1 MREEKL
7 RHMWKLMALILTML
21 LVSPLG
27 ISLQAQGADQLVI
40 NGVETEK
47 GVAGFWVRAHVSVLD
62 SENNPISGLGADD
75 FALFEDGEQVEVESV
90 EIASTGLA
98 VVLVVDISGSMN
110 EPDASDQRPIE
121 LAKEAAERF
130 VRALGEEDEVA
141 IYAFNE
147 NVNLL
152 LDFTFD
158 HGKAINE
165 GVFELEADRGWTCL
179 YDAAYEAVKKAGER
193 KKGRRAVVLLTDA
206 IDQKTL
212 DPNPVPCS
220 IRTREDVVELAND
233 SVVQVPIYTIGL
245 GPFINAA
252 DLEYVSTQTRG
263 RALVAP
269 TAAELDKL
277 FQTIA
282 RQLKRQYVVTYWSQA
297 PLGDHLLNVSRAT
310 KGDSIRWTTPII
322 PPVME
327 VTGPAKAEGIVTYTA
342 DVWSQTA
349 VTQVEF
355 YVDTRLQATDDSRPY
370 EYQLDAATF
379 PAGMHE
385 IIGKAYTADEQT
397 CVSAGLEVDVIPGDP
412 TVAPAPTTIPTP
424 PPILGLCSEN
434 PALCIAAVLLGIAI
448 LGGGL
453 FLLLRRRGKRTETG
467 PIGDGGLG
475 DEDEFEAWP
484 DQEKWDEDDK
494 TQDFPDH
501 EMTIDEGYEAGIAGP
516 PAAKLTVVRSMELS
530 PGDEFL
536 LYRRTYT
543 IGRREDKHIHIPDKP
558 VSRDQAEIR
567 FQRDSFYIFESG
579 STYGTFVSDQRVS
592 SDGQRLRDKDLVR
605 LGTRTVLRFE
615 EKREV
620 GSQYDSD
627 ATEDV
632 GHDSDAT
639 EDVGSGT
646 DGTQDVEDTF

>member
-1 MREEKL
+1 
-7 RHMWKLMALILTML
+7 
-21 LVSPLG
+21 
-27 ISLQAQGADQLVI
+27 QAQGADQLVI
-40 NGVETEK
+40 NGVETEG

-62 SENNPISGLGADD
+62 SENNPISGLGAAD

-110 EPDASDQRPIE
+110 EPDASGQRPID

-130 VRALGEEDEVA
+130 VRALDEEDEVA

-147 NVNLL
+147 NVSLL

-165 GVFELEADRGWTCL
+165 GVFKLEADRGWTCL

-193 KKGRRAVVLLTDA
+193 KKGRRAVVLLTDG
-206 IDQKTL
+206 IDQKSL

-220 IRTREDVVELAND
+220 IRTREDLVELAND

-252 DLEYVSTQTRG
+252 DLEYMSMQTRG

-269 TAAELDKL
+269 TASELDKL

-297 PLGDHLLNVSRAT
+297 PLGEHLANVKIEHRGAT
-310 KGDSIRWTTPII
+310 KGDSIRWAAPSVL
-322 PPVME
+322 PVIK
-327 VTGPAKAEGIVTYTA
+327 VTGPGKAEGIVTYTA
-342 DVWSQTA
+342 DVWAQTA

-355 YVDTRLQATDDSRPY
+355 YVDTRLQDTDDSRPY
-370 EYQLDAATF
+370 EFRLDAATF
-379 PAGMHE
+379 PAGRVE
-385 IIGKAYTADEQT
+385 IIGKAYTSDEQT
-397 CVSAGLEVDVIPGDP
+397 CVSAGLEVEVIHGDP
-412 TVAPAPTTIPTP
+412 TLVPTSP
-424 PPILGLCSEN
+424 PNGGLSTKN
-434 PALCIAAVLLGIAI
+434 PALYIAVALLGIAI
-448 LGGGL
+448 LGGGV
-453 FLLLRRRGKRTETG
+453 FLLLRRRGKGTETG
-467 PIGDGGLG
+467 PIDDGGLG
-475 DEDEFEAWP
+475 DEDEFGAWP

-501 EMTIDEGYEAGIAGP
+501 EMTIDEGYEADMAGP
-516 PAAKLTVVRSMELS
+516 AAAKLTVVRSMELS

-543 IGRREDKHIHIPDKP
+543 IGRREDTQIHIPDKP

-567 FQRDSFYIFESG
+567 FQRDSFYIFDSG

-615 EKREV
+615 ESREA
-620 GSQYDSD
+620 GPQYDSD
-627 ATEDV
+627 STQ
-632 GHDSDAT
+632 
-639 EDVGSGT
+639 DVGSDT